1 MSLSSAALEEEIA
14 SMTGH
19 ANTLA
24 FIPVVYPD
32 NHVPDPDEVDLPHKI
47 TPFPVSPKVYPS
59 QSMDMNSGCIVT

>member
-1 MSLSSAALEEEIA
+1 
-14 SMTGH
+14 MTGH